1 MNCKSVIH
9 EISNYIDGA
18 LAPVERQ
25 ELERHLE
32 HCEDCKIV
40 VDQTKLT
47 VDVFCDSEPV
57 ELPSDVRTR
66 LHDALR
72 RKISEKRQ

>member
-1 MNCKSVIH
+1 MNCKGVVR
-9 EISNYIDGA
+9 EISNYLDG
-18 LAPVERQ
+18 
-25 ELERHLE
+25 ELEPSLRRELKQHLDD
-32 HCEDCKIV
+32 CEDCRLV

-47 VDVFCDSEPV
+47 VEIFCDKQPV

-72 RKISEKRQ
+72 KKLKAS